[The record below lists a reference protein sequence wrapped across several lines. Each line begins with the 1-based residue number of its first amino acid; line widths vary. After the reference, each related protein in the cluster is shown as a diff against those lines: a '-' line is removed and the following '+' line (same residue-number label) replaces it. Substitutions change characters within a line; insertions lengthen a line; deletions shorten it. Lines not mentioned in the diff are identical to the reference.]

1 VSTLAITSSS
11 SSAGSQ
17 RFTVGLC
24 TDAFERVHY
33 ALVLAV
39 TAAAVDRSTSVFF
52 AGGSVRAL
60 TGSAAE
66 PGWQALAGAE
76 ADTGLTARGL
86 ADMETLIE
94 SASALGVKL
103 LACELALAAAD
114 ITPADIRADLT
125 IEIKSALSFIQ
136 LVGPGPTSLFL

>member
-1 VSTLAITSSS
+1 MSTPANTTNP
-11 SSAGSQ
+11 AGPQS
-17 RFTVGLC
+17 FTIGLC

-39 TAAAVDRSTSVFF
+39 TAAAVDRPAAVFF

-60 TGSAAE
+60 TGSAQK
-66 PGWQALAGAE
+66 PGWEELAGAE
-76 ADTGLTARGL
+76 ADAGLTARGL

-94 SASALGVKL
+94 SAAALGVKL

-114 ITPADIRADLT
+114 ITPGDMRTDLMVET
-125 IEIKSALSFIQ
+125 RSALGFIQ
-136 LVGPGPTSLFL
+136 LAGPGPTSLFL